1 MTAQPEP
8 TAPLQVPRLD
18 RRPYRNRE
26 ELEPADTRTRAQ
38 LVAGTVAPSRS
49 RPRPVGAAAEPWP
62 ELDLP
67 SDAVA
72 RTYQVV
78 GPADA
83 RPIVF
88 IHGTRVTR
96 AIWRPQQV
104 GLADTFR
111 VVTLD
116 LPGHGSAAGR
126 RFRLADAVDHVA
138 EIIDEAA
145 GGRALVVGL
154 SLGGYVAMDL
164 GARHP
169 DRVAG
174 LVLCGASSEPWA
186 VVPQPLRIAAQA
198 MLGLEDGVPQRWSRC
213 LVGPLRAL
221 RSREWRAAQRVRF
234 DVGGQALLEIAG
246 RRFRPRLAAYPGR
259 SLIMN
264 GAHDPLFRR
273 QETAFLGSARN
284 GSLLVLSGAG
294 HLMNSD
300 VPEVFN
306 RAIRR
311 FALSLDW

>member
-1 MTAQPEP
+1 MTAQPDP
-8 TAPLQVPRLD
+8 
-18 RRPYRNRE
+18 
-26 ELEPADTRTRAQ
+26 
-38 LVAGTVAPSRS
+38 APSRA
-49 RPRPVGAAAEPWP
+49 RPRPIAAADPWTQP
-62 ELDLP
+62 DLRP
-67 SDAVA
+67 HPIA

-83 RPIVF
+83 PPIVF

-154 SLGGYVAMDL
+154 SLGGYVAMEL
-164 GARHP
+164 AASHP
-169 DRVAG
+169 GRVAG
-174 LVLCGASSEPWA
+174 LVLCGASTEPWA
-186 VVPQPLRIAAQA
+186 VIPQPLRIAAQA
-198 MLGLEDGVPQRWSRC
+198 MLGLEDGVPQRWSRGF
-213 LVGPLRAL
+213 VGPLRAL
-221 RSREWRAAQRVRF
+221 RSREWRASQRVRF

-246 RRFRPRLAAYPGR
+246 RRFRPRLAVYRGR
-259 SLIMN
+259 SLIIN

-273 QETAFLGSARN
+273 QETAFLGSTRN
-284 GSLLVLSGAG
+284 GSLLILAGAG

-300 VPEVFN
+300 VPDVFN
-306 RAIRR
+306 RAIRG
-311 FALSLDW
+311 FASSLDW